1 MLNFCGTNGRQN
13 FFKKFVYIELFS
25 WYSYFHSVYRKRA
38 TLITYLEANTMTME
52 NEQNELSFTAAEV
65 ISCVANKQV
74 VFLAPHT
81 TPVPTHQ
88 IRAAFKFLVLLS
100 MMCPSNKTAADLY
113 SRLPGTHPFIIPPYL
128 LARVLNCF
136 RDPNKAWEGVQILYS
151 KACPTPI
158 DVSFEDARKLF
169 TDTATEITNEIFR
182 PAFIAD

>member
-1 MLNFCGTNGRQN
+1 
-13 FFKKFVYIELFS
+13 
-25 WYSYFHSVYRKRA
+25 
-38 TLITYLEANTMTME
+38 MTTE
-52 NEQNELSFTAAEV
+52 HEQNNQSFTATDV

-74 VFLAPHT
+74 VFLTPHT
-81 TPVPTHQ
+81 TPVPTDQ

-128 LARVLNCF
+128 LARVLGCF
-136 RDPNKAWEGVQILYS
+136 RDPNKAWEGVQMLYS

-158 DVSFEDARKLF
+158 HVSYEDARKLF
-169 TDTATEITNEIFR
+169 DDTATEITNEIFR